1 MFQQGA
7 AVHMQM
13 RLKVSEN
20 CFQIAYL
27 VILAQQT
34 HSLVHSLPKLPN
46 SKLSQSDTSVS
57 DPRY

>member
-34 HSLVHSLPKLPN
+34 HSLVHSLP
-46 SKLSQSDTSVS
+46 
-57 DPRY
+57 

>member
-13 RLKVSEN
+13 RLKLSEN
-20 CFQIAYL
+20 YFQIAYL

-34 HSLVHSLPKLPN
+34 RSLVHSLPKLLIQN
-46 SKLSQSDTSVS
+46 YRSDTSVS